1 MAIWNNKATIEQP
14 LPRFLS
20 IARRTVRRCVFGLF
34 LFLSV
39 IIDPGFIYREAVSR
53 RDEFPRALNSVSY
66 TCSKNIYHFVFVLC
80 LVKVIFDV
88 SSWICSRRM
97 VWCCYELR
105 SKKNCTVFFMKM
117 KLKVMQMIF
126 EVVLTYW
133 YLPRIK
139 FRDNNRRK
147 IATVLFL
154 SGNNVGNYVNDIWD
168 VFDVCKLE
176 KWISIRI

>member
-1 MAIWNNKATIEQP
+1 
-14 LPRFLS
+14 
-20 IARRTVRRCVFGLF
+20 
-34 LFLSV
+34 
-39 IIDPGFIYREAVSR
+39 
-53 RDEFPRALNSVSY
+53 
-66 TCSKNIYHFVFVLC
+66 
-80 LVKVIFDV
+80 
-88 SSWICSRRM
+88 
-97 VWCCYELR
+97 
-105 SKKNCTVFFMKM
+105 
-117 KLKVMQMIF
+117 MQMIF

-176 KWISIRI
+176 K